1 MSIIPKRGATL
12 TLQSEHD
19 FVEEQQ
25 QPNKQ
30 RSTQE
35 QNGLEQEE
43 RGDMMMSSN
52 NNWLKR
58 MFYLC
63 VFIFVLFPLLSIF
76 LATIFGG
83 LLAWAENTTFLNGFL
98 YVVSNLLGMANP
110 LTNWEPTTG
119 TGVVIVIDIYT
130 AVAALISFGIML
142 NVVNLFRVPHEMNNL
157 IRKVVTNGFLVPTIA
172 LGIIIPA
179 WYAGL
184 CSIMGA
190 ILALAENWHVSE
202 GILYVLSNILG
213 LANPLTD
220 VSPNKTAGQVID
232 VVISSIALGYIAIF
246 ADYVTTLNPSS
257 YVRFKIRGYLI
268 ALGVVDADSTAIAHP
283 LRQLSITNDGE
294 YDDKEAEREGIETKH
309 SKSLL
314 IGSFPVMSTD
324 VSRG

>member
-19 FVEEQQ
+19 FEEQQ
-25 QPNKQ
+25 QPNTQ

-35 QNGLEQEE
+35 QNSLEQEK
-43 RGDMMMSSN
+43 GDMMMSSN

-83 LLAWAENTTFLNGFL
+83 LLAWAENTTFLHGFL

-142 NVVNLFRVPHEMNNL
+142 NVVNLFRIPHEMNNL
-157 IRKVVTNGFLVPTIA
+157 IRKVVTNGFLVPT
-172 LGIIIPA
+172 
-179 WYAGL
+179 
-184 CSIMGA
+184 
-190 ILALAENWHVSE
+190 
-202 GILYVLSNILG
+202 
-213 LANPLTD
+213 
-220 VSPNKTAGQVID
+220 
-232 VVISSIALGYIAIF
+232 
-246 ADYVTTLNPSS
+246 
-257 YVRFKIRGYLI
+257 VREDFDIYSCFK
-268 ALGVVDADSTAIAHP
+268 
-283 LRQLSITNDGE
+283 Q
-294 YDDKEAEREGIETKH
+294 
-309 SKSLL
+309 
-314 IGSFPVMSTD
+314 
-324 VSRG
+324 

>member
-1 MSIIPKRGATL
+1 MFIL
-12 TLQSEHD
+12 YHD
-19 FVEEQQ
+19 C
-25 QPNKQ
+25 K
-30 RSTQE
+30 
-35 QNGLEQEE
+35 
-43 RGDMMMSSN
+43 
-52 NNWLKR
+52 
-58 MFYLC
+58 
-63 VFIFVLFPLLSIF
+63 
-76 LATIFGG
+76 
-83 LLAWAENTTFLNGFL
+83 
-98 YVVSNLLGMANP
+98 
-110 LTNWEPTTG
+110 
-119 TGVVIVIDIYT
+119 
-130 AVAALISFGIML
+130 
-142 NVVNLFRVPHEMNNL
+142 
-157 IRKVVTNGFLVPTIA
+157 IA

-220 VSPNKTAGQVID
+220 VSPNKTAGKVID

-283 LRQLSITNDGE
+283 LRQPSITNGGE
-294 YDDKEAEREGIETKH
+294 YDYQEEEEGTETKRA
-309 SKSLL
+309 KSLL
-314 IGSFPVMSTD
+314 VGSFPATSTD

>member
-25 QPNKQ
+25 QPNNQ
-30 RSTQE
+30 GSTQE

-43 RGDMMMSSN
+43 RVGDMMMSSN

-283 LRQLSITNDGE
+283 LRQPSITNGGE
-294 YDDKEAEREGIETKH
+294 YDDKEEEEGIETKH

-314 IGSFPVMSTD
+314 VGSFPVMSTD